1 MQQRPLSLLSEFN
14 CDIYRL
20 SGAENV
26 VIADALS
33 CPGPAPDTAE
43 ILSTLSLPTPPSVP
57 GISYLE
63 MSKFQQS
70 CPKVQVPRQSC
81 LSPFLSPACMGY
93 SVMSLQVSTV
103 P

>member
-14 CDIYRL
+14 CDICRL

-26 VIADALS
+26 VADALS

-43 ILSTLSLPTPPSVP
+43 ILSTLSLPTSPSVP

-63 MSKFQQS
+63 MFKFQQS

-81 LSPFLSPACMGY
+81 LSLFLSPACMGY